1 MASDVYYY
9 LDSSAFCKVF
19 LEEDHSDQMR
29 EFFTSQGSKGRLVVS
44 FLTELETKR
53 ALSRLG
59 VDPSQALD
67 AIEAIPLIPVST
79 EVFARAKDVLPKSLK
94 SLDAIHLATALLLKN
109 LGVEMVTFD
118 KQLAS
123 AARQNGIEAIS
134 PGL

>member
-19 LEEDHSDQMR
+19 LEEAHSDQMR
-29 EFFTSQGSKGRLVVS
+29 EFFTAQGSKRRLVVS
-44 FLTELETKR
+44 FLTELETER

-59 VDPSQALD
+59 VDPSQVID
-67 AIEAIPLIPVST
+67 AIEAIPLIPVSA
-79 EVFARAKDVLPKSLK
+79 EVFAQAKDVLPKSLK
-94 SLDAIHLATALLLKN
+94 SLDAIHLATAMLLKN
-109 LGVEMVTFD
+109 LGVAMVTFD
-118 KQLAS
+118 KQLAA